1 MVWQIISR
9 KKVSENEE
17 QVLDGGWEGGEWFWG
32 GGGSLSY
39 MRRGIVTLVTFV

>member
-17 QVLDGGWEGGEWFWG
+17 QVLEGAGRGGQGGRMVLG
-32 GGGSLSY
+32 GGLWWREEEG
-39 MRRGIVTLVTFV
+39 RR